1 MAAMGPLPRNWVPQQ
16 PHPASH
22 WVPSAVV
29 GASTTASWGKG
40 EEPQPETLGT
50 PRAQRLTWDPLKSR
64 VRLVG
69 LDTSPME
76 MCPTSEPASRR
87 MGFPHRSP
95 ATPGGQRAPGA
106 GGACTQPQETGCP
119 QARPCAGR
127 ALQALPAARA
137 ALREGPVGAAHPPGL
152 YLQQPPAALRP
163 GRKTRVSV
171 WRAELSYSMIPLPP
185 HPCRLARWFAGRLKL
200 ILAPHA
206 RACPR

>member
-1 MAAMGPLPRNWVPQQ
+1 MHSGAFLARLKISLILLFTAAASIRAGGQECPSRTRQDRAGVTVAAMGPLPRNWVPQQ

-50 PRAQRLTWDPLKSR
+50 PRARRLTWDPLKSR

-152 YLQQPPAALRP
+152 YPVSYTHLRAHE
-163 GRKTRVSV
+163 T
-171 WRAELSYSMIPLPP
+171 
-185 HPCRLARWFAGRLKL
+185 
-200 ILAPHA
+200 
-206 RACPR
+206 